1 MPHLK
6 SVFSNGPSRLR
17 LGPLVSFQPS
27 TAPRKRA
34 RLLPYHRLPFPVAR
48 VDTRYLQRSRRRR
61 GGQVFHLTAKTAA
74 IRPYQREHG
83 SSLFPLVLVFFTSIV
98 LSTPSHSFSPSFSF
112 SPSSPSLPFLCP
124 SSLRPSHPP
133 QLPAVKTHTPSLLP
147 HKKKKPS
154 PLASCLICKWM
165 IVFCRLFL

>member
-1 MPHLK
+1 MARVVVDW
-6 SVFSNGPSRLR
+6 SS
-17 LGPLVSFQPS
+17 LVSFQPS

-124 SSLRPSHPP
+124 TSLRPSHPP

-147 HKKKKPS
+147 HKKN
-154 PLASCLICKWM
+154 PLHWLLA
-165 IVFCRLFL
+165 